1 MSTFSF
7 KLPNGENF
15 EVKVPS
21 GTDFVQAKAIFDQQA
36 GSGGLTGFK
45 VGDAVSAATQ
55 AADSLAAAQGQLS
68 QALGG
73 LAGKLPSGT
82 DLNSLT
88 ASLGTTGL
96 PGIGQLSSALT
107 GSIPGIASTITGASA
122 GINSLVTGATSQ
134 LTGGLSAV
142 TGLVNQ
148 LPAAIGALT
157 GQAAQIGSLAN
168 QAVTGISKAISGVPT
183 NGINVAD
190 FAKQLPALGGISNLS
205 LADVTGTLA
214 QTSKLI
220 GQASNQ
226 ISNALGAGKFGFD
239 ASQLEKAGLVKPGTA
254 AAFLAG
260 GATDL
265 VATLSSPTV
274 WTGKSGVKSLDGLLS
289 NTGLQ
294 DKVQQG
300 LMKTG
305 LAELKTL
312 GLPVDS
318 LKPQALAGLATN
330 AAKSVTDTVKWA
342 AGTATIP
349 GLPNQPSIPGLP
361 GDIQAKFDAAATNG
375 AFAVNLTQGKIEPP
389 VKQEVVVE
397 PASNTVNTATVTA
410 AAARVVGN
418 DKVPTVTADSTTSSA
433 KVAIQSWLNFT
444 LEQSA
449 SLNVL
454 EQKVISLISFGTS
467 ITQQE
472 WNTINEEFQII
483 KATVNSR
490 VTSLQTVA
498 VEAVNSLEAS
508 AIKTNLIASAQ
519 AAQKLAKLLVE
530 QAVRL
535 KKLIADLANK
545 ISTVQTA

>member
-36 GSGGLTGFK
+36 GSGGLVGFK

-55 AADSLAAAQGQLS
+55 AADGLAAAQGQLS

-134 LTGGLSAV
+134 LTGVLSAV
-142 TGLVNQ
+142 TGLTNQ

-168 QAVTGISKAISGVPT
+168 QAVTGISKAIGGVPT

-190 FAKQLPALGGISNLS
+190 FAKQLPALSGISNLS

-239 ASQLEKAGLVKPGTA
+239 AILLEKAGLVKPGTA

-260 GATDL
+260 GAADL

-312 GLPVDS
+312 GVPVDI
-318 LKPQALAGLATN
+318 LNPQALAGLATN
-330 AAKSVTDTVKWA
+330 AAKSVTDTIKWA
-342 AGTATIP
+342 AGTAAIP
-349 GLPNQPSIPGLP
+349 GLPNLPSIPGLP
-361 GDIQAKFDAAATNG
+361 GDIQAKFDAVATNG

-418 DKVPTVTADSTTSSA
+418 DKVPTVAADGTTSSA

-449 SLNVL
+449 SLSVL

-498 VEAVNSLEAS
+498 VEAVNALES
-508 AIKTNLIASAQ
+508 GTIKTNLIASAQ

-545 ISTVQTA
+545 ISTAQTA

>member
-36 GSGGLTGFK
+36 GSGGLVGFK

-55 AADSLAAAQGQLS
+55 AADGLAAAQGQLS

-73 LAGKLPSGT
+73 LAGKLPSGA

-107 GSIPGIASTITGASA
+107 GAIPGIASTITGASA

-134 LTGGLSAV
+134 LTGGLAAV

-168 QAVTGISKAISGVPT
+168 QAVTGISKAIGGIPT

-190 FAKQLPALGGISNLS
+190 FAKQLPALGSISNLS
-205 LADVTGTLA
+205 LPDVTGTLA

-220 GQASNQ
+220 GQASDQ

-239 ASQLEKAGLVKPGTA
+239 ANQLEKAGLVKPGTA

-260 GATDL
+260 GAADL

-312 GLPVDS
+312 GVPVDS

-330 AAKSVTDTVKWA
+330 AAKSVTDTIKWA
-342 AGTATIP
+342 AGTAAIP
-349 GLPNQPSIPGLP
+349 GLPNLPSIPGLP

-418 DKVPTVTADSTTSSA
+418 DKVPSVSDNSGVSEAKTKVLAFVNFIDSIYESA
-433 KVAIQSWLNFT
+433 KALLPTIT
-444 LEQSA
+444 ELEQA
-449 SLNVL
+449 N
-454 EQKVISLISFGTS
+454 S
-467 ITQQE
+467 ITQEQWNQLNGEVQVLRATYNARVIPLQE
-472 WNTINEEFQII
+472 ITIAAI
-483 KATVNSR
+483 
-490 VTSLQTVA
+490 
-498 VEAVNSLEAS
+498 NSLPSESKGTIPQAFQ
-508 AIKTNLIASAQ
+508 KAQ
-519 AAQKLAKLLVE
+519 STLKLLVSY
-530 QAVRL
+530 VTDIVKRI
-535 KKLIADLANK
+535 KDLANK
-545 ISTVQTA
+545 IAT

>member
-36 GSGGLTGFK
+36 GSGGLVGFK

-55 AADSLAAAQGQLS
+55 AADGLAAAQGQLS

-107 GSIPGIASTITGASA
+107 GAIPGIASTITGASA

-134 LTGGLSAV
+134 LTGGLAAV

-168 QAVTGISKAISGVPT
+168 QAVTGISKAIGGIPT

-190 FAKQLPALGGISNLS
+190 FAKQLPALGSISNLS
-205 LADVTGTLA
+205 LPDVTGTLA

-220 GQASNQ
+220 GQASDQ

-260 GATDL
+260 GAADL

-312 GLPVDS
+312 GVPVDS

-342 AGTATIP
+342 AGTAAIP
-349 GLPNQPSIPGLP
+349 GLPNLPSIPGLP

-418 DKVPTVTADSTTSSA
+418 DKVPSVSDNSGISDAKTKVLAFVNFIDSIYESA
-433 KVAIQSWLNFT
+433 KALLPTIT
-444 LEQSA
+444 ELEQA
-449 SLNVL
+449 N
-454 EQKVISLISFGTS
+454 S
-467 ITQQE
+467 ITQEQWNQLNGEVQVLRATYNARVIPLQE
-472 WNTINEEFQII
+472 ITIAAI
-483 KATVNSR
+483 
-490 VTSLQTVA
+490 
-498 VEAVNSLEAS
+498 NSLPSESKGTIPQAFQ
-508 AIKTNLIASAQ
+508 KAQ
-519 AAQKLAKLLVE
+519 STLKLLVSY
-530 QAVRL
+530 VTDIVKRI
-535 KKLIADLANK
+535 KDLANK
-545 ISTVQTA
+545 IAT

>member
-1 MSTFSF
+1 
-7 KLPNGENF
+7 
-15 EVKVPS
+15 
-21 GTDFVQAKAIFDQQA
+21 VQAKAIFDQQA

>member
-36 GSGGLTGFK
+36 GSGGLVGFK

-55 AADSLAAAQGQLS
+55 AADGLAAAQGQLS

-134 LTGGLSAV
+134 LTGVLSAV
-142 TGLVNQ
+142 TGLTNQ

-168 QAVTGISKAISGVPT
+168 QAVTGISKAIGGVPT

-190 FAKQLPALGGISNLS
+190 FAKQLPALSGISNLS

-260 GATDL
+260 GAADL

-312 GLPVDS
+312 GVPVDI
-318 LKPQALAGLATN
+318 LNPQALAGLATN
-330 AAKSVTDTVKWA
+330 AAKSVTDTIKWA
-342 AGTATIP
+342 AGTAAIP
-349 GLPNQPSIPGLP
+349 GLPNLPSIPGLP
-361 GDIQAKFDAAATNG
+361 GDIQAKFDAVATNG

-418 DKVPTVTADSTTSSA
+418 DKVPTVAADGTTSSA

-449 SLNVL
+449 SLSVL

-498 VEAVNSLEAS
+498 VEAVNALES
-508 AIKTNLIASAQ
+508 GTIKTNLIASAQ

-545 ISTVQTA
+545 ISTAQTA

>member
-36 GSGGLTGFK
+36 GSGGLVGFK

-55 AADSLAAAQGQLS
+55 AADGLAAAQGQLS

-107 GSIPGIASTITGASA
+107 GAIPGIASTITGASA

-134 LTGGLSAV
+134 LTGGLAAV

-168 QAVTGISKAISGVPT
+168 QAVTGISKAIGGIPT

-190 FAKQLPALGGISNLS
+190 FAKQLPALGSISNLS
-205 LADVTGTLA
+205 LPDVTGTLA

-220 GQASNQ
+220 GQASDQ

-260 GATDL
+260 GAADL

-312 GLPVDS
+312 GVPVDS

-342 AGTATIP
+342 AGTAAIP
-349 GLPNQPSIPGLP
+349 GLPNLPSIPGLP

-418 DKVPTVTADSTTSSA
+418 DKVPSVSDNSGISDAKTKVLAFVNFIDSIYESA
-433 KVAIQSWLNFT
+433 KALLPTIT
-444 LEQSA
+444 ELEQA
-449 SLNVL
+449 N
-454 EQKVISLISFGTS
+454 S
-467 ITQQE
+467 ITQEQWNQLNGEIQVLRATYNARAIPLQE
-472 WNTINEEFQII
+472 ITIAAI
-483 KATVNSR
+483 
-490 VTSLQTVA
+490 
-498 VEAVNSLEAS
+498 NSLPSESKGTIPQAFQ
-508 AIKTNLIASAQ
+508 KAQ
-519 AAQKLAKLLVE
+519 STLKLLVSY
-530 QAVRL
+530 VTDIVKRI
-535 KKLIADLANK
+535 KDLANK
-545 ISTVQTA
+545 IAT